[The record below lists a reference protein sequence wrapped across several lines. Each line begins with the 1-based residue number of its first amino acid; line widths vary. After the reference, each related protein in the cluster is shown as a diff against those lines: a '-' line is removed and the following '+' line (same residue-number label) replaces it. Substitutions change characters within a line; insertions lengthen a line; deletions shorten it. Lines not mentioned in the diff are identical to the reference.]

1 MVLCD
6 VPSERCKNRPCGRER
21 DRQWGDGTGS
31 LSFGQLSFECRS
43 ESGEWIYPIS
53 LWLELNEIPRE
64 KLGLWESLVIWWS
77 QVRMDLAEKAGR
89 CSYAAKVGMFL
100 KRFYINRTES
110 QRCPHFWL
118 HTPTRMTDHC
128 FVRCWVPGAQIQ
140 TWAQFSQRINN
151 HAS

>member
-43 ESGEWIYPIS
+43 ERGEWIYPIS

-64 KLGLWESLVIWWS
+64 KLGLWESLVIWGS

-100 KRFYINRTES
+100 KRFGINRTES

-118 HTPTRMTDHC
+118 HTPRRMTDHC

-140 TWAQFSQRINN
+140 MWAQFSQRINN
-151 HAS
+151 YAS